1 MVNAK
6 FLCNPLELNTPVNM
20 LIAYQSIGIAMYLI
34 YNYKLEFSNEK
45 RVHEYCIYKQLQQTL
60 NGQQVS
66 K

>member
-6 FLCNPLELNTPVNM
+6 FLCNPLELNTPVDM
-20 LIAYQSIGIAMYLI
+20 LIAYQSFGIAMYLI

-45 RVHEYCIYKQLQQTL
+45 RVHGYCIYKQLQQTL
-60 NGQQVS
+60 NEQQVS